1 MKAIKY
7 DKSLIKIDDDIQGAN
22 SIEIMGIPLIVY
34 TYQKVIDDTTYFCIN
49 FTTPDT
55 KVSVHEQR
63 LPAAHVLTAN
73 LFSTKKEYDE
83 FVVTVAE
90 RVILPIFEKD
100 GYEKTRQMIDDRLEE
115 WDKTYGDKELE

>member
-1 MKAIKY
+1 MKDIKY
-7 DKSLIKIDDDIQGAN
+7 DKNLVKIDDNIQGAN
-22 SIEIMGIPLIVY
+22 NIKIMGIPLIVY
-34 TYQKVIDDTTYFCIN
+34 TYQKTIDGTTYFCVN

-55 KVSVHEQR
+55 KVSVYEQR

-115 WDKTYGDKELE
+115 WDKTYRDKEM